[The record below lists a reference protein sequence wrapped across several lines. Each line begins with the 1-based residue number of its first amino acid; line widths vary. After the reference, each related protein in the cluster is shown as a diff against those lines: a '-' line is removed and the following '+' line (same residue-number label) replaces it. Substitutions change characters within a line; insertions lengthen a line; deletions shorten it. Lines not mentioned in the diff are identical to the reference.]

1 MSTSSELSNSG
12 LLFNANV
19 DLAHNAVDIL
29 ADRQVS
35 DIVLLDL
42 TELSAFADYF
52 VIGTVDNIRQ
62 ARAVIDSIQKN
73 LQISGSRIRPEG
85 DPESGWV
92 LMDTQEGLII
102 HLFSMDARDHY
113 DLENLWGHAKEIV
126 RVQ

>member
-1 MSTSSELSNSG
+1 MSTNSELNNSD
-12 LLFNANV
+12 LLLNANI
-19 DLAHNAVDIL
+19 DIAHNAVDIL

-73 LQISGSRIRPEG
+73 LQINGTRIRPEG

-92 LMDTQEGLII
+92 LMDTQDGLII
-102 HLFSMDARDHY
+102 HLFSLDTRYHY
-113 DLENLWGHAKEIV
+113 DLEGLWSHGKEIV

>member
-1 MSTSSELSNSG
+1 MSTNSELNNSD
-12 LLFNANV
+12 LLLNANI
-19 DLAHNAVDIL
+19 DIAHNAVDIL

-73 LQISGSRIRPEG
+73 LHR
-85 DPESGWV
+85 
-92 LMDTQEGLII
+92 QELVKKFKTSSKNYFMGY
-102 HLFSMDARDHY
+102 M
-113 DLENLWGHAKEIV
+113 WC
-126 RVQ
+126 